1 MALGFAQLR
10 EIARA
15 KATVKGAVAS
25 VKAAPSSIGTAAPRA
40 IHNAQNIA
48 TAGLV
53 GAAGYYGVAKPA
65 YSAINQSV
73 FEPYSMRNPRSVSTE
88 GTMASE
94 PMLFNPAIREQYRK
108 GMTPGQFA
116 DNGDLTLSL
125 NNLRRG

>member
-15 KATVKGAVAS
+15 KATLKGAVAS
-25 VKAAPSSIGTAAPRA
+25 VKGAPASVGAATPRA
-40 IHNAQNIA
+40 MTNIQNVA
-48 TAGLV
+48 TAGVV
-53 GAAGYYGVAKPA
+53 GAAGYYGVVKPA
-65 YSAINQSV
+65 YSAINQSI
-73 FEPYSMRNPRSVSTE
+73 FEPYSMKSPRSVSTE
-88 GTMASE
+88 GTMPGE